1 MGCFDRIFLF
11 RLNRRFYRYFFK
23 GSDNTYI
30 QVCLSRIFRV
40 LIRSDR
46 KMLVGLKYTR
56 RYLIVVKSF
65 FAFFISGFSFL
76 DFMNV
81 QAFFTCTRIDLRVV
95 LYYHV
100 EFAELRVIENINY
113 KL

>member
-1 MGCFDRIFLF
+1 MGCFDRIFFISVKLSV
-11 RLNRRFYRYFFK
+11 LPVFFK

-30 QVCLSRIFRV
+30 QVCLSRIFFRV

-56 RYLIVVKSF
+56 AIFLIVVQSIFSRFCHFVCFGKSG
-65 FAFFISGFSFL
+65 I
-76 DFMNV
+76 
-81 QAFFTCTRIDLRVV
+81 FTCTQIDLRVV

-100 EFAELRVIENINY
+100 EFA
-113 KL
+113 

>member
-1 MGCFDRIFLF
+1 
-11 RLNRRFYRYFFK
+11 
-23 GSDNTYI
+23 
-30 QVCLSRIFRV
+30 V

-56 RYLIVVKSF
+56 AIFLIVVQSIFSRFFCHFVCFGKSG
-65 FAFFISGFSFL
+65 I
-76 DFMNV
+76 
-81 QAFFTCTRIDLRVV
+81 FTCTQIDLRVV

-100 EFAELRVIENINY
+100 EFAELMVIENINY

>member
-11 RLNRRFYRYFFK
+11 RLNCRFYRYFFK

-56 RYLIVVKSF
+56 AIFLIVVQSIFSRFLSF
-65 FAFFISGFSFL
+65 RLFREIRYFYMHS
-76 DFMNV
+76 N
-81 QAFFTCTRIDLRVV
+81 
-95 LYYHV
+95 
-100 EFAELRVIENINY
+100 
-113 KL
+113 